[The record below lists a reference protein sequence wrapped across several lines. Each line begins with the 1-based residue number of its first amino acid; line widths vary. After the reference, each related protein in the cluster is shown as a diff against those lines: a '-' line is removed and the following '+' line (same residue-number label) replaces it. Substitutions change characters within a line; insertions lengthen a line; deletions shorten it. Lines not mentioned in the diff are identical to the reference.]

1 MSNNPYKN
9 YKIIFL
15 LPLLF
20 KIISKQI
27 QEVDFIGFRY
37 HVVLSP
43 KTGLSVR
50 RVLSVEA
57 EGHVFRLLPVYPDSM
72 VTALS
77 SFRSLNKA

>member
-9 YKIIFL
+9 YRIIFL
-15 LPLLF
+15 LPLLL

-43 KTGLSVR
+43 KQAFLSGESY
-50 RVLSVEA
+50 L
-57 EGHVFRLLPVYPDSM
+57 
-72 VTALS
+72 
-77 SFRSLNKA
+77 

>member
-9 YKIIFL
+9 YRIIFL

-43 KTGLSVR
+43 KQAFLSGESY
-50 RVLSVEA
+50 L
-57 EGHVFRLLPVYPDSM
+57 
-72 VTALS
+72 
-77 SFRSLNKA
+77 